1 MGAFAQ
7 ITSAVVIGGAAFVE
21 GLRRKVPASARCD
34 TNARA
39 WRRLLPF
46 GEVVKAVE
54 AAKGGEWKSFA
65 DRRGDCGRDLALYV
79 ARMNCGLS
87 IPELAALAGIEPS
100 AASKA
105 IQRLRKRLPCDRKL
119 KPILR
124 RVSAEIGARRT

>member
-1 MGAFAQ
+1 VA
-7 ITSAVVIGGAAFVE
+7 
-21 GLRRKVPASARCD
+21 
-34 TNARA
+34 
-39 WRRLLPF
+39 
-46 GEVVKAVE
+46 KAVE
-54 AAKGGEWKSFA
+54 AAKGGERKSFA

-124 RVSAEIGARRT
+124 RVSNR